1 MAKEQEERDREF
13 KRKQQLE
20 YADVLNSQKLHKTKI
35 QSNTKHF
42 ELEKDY
48 ERILGAKLA

>member
-20 YADVLNSQKLHKTKI
+20 YADVLNS
-35 QSNTKHF
+35 
-42 ELEKDY
+42 
-48 ERILGAKLA
+48 